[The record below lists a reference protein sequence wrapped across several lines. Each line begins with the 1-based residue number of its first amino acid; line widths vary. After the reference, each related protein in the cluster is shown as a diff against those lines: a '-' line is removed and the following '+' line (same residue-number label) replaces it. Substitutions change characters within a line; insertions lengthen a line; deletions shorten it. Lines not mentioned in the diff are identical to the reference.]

1 MPYDYYIIR
10 TTPPLNKKSTST
22 ITQVEG
28 TIIECSFVTNSEIT
42 IPIALNAE
50 DLANHKGDRTIELG
64 GV

>member
-1 MPYDYYIIR
+1 MPYDYYIIT
-10 TTPPLNKKSTST
+10 TTPPLNKKPTST

-28 TIIECSFVTNSEIT
+28 TIIECSFVTNSEVTTPIT
-42 IPIALNAE
+42 LNAA

>member
-1 MPYDYYIIR
+1 MPYDYYVIA
-10 TTPPLNKKSTST
+10 TTPPLNKKPTST

-42 IPIALNAE
+42 TPITLNAE